1 MSLDGILPLYK
12 PAGLTSHDCVLRV
25 RRALG
30 IRRVGHG
37 GTLDPEVDGVLPL
50 LIGRATRLAEYL
62 LDRPKAYEG
71 EVVFGV
77 ATDTQDQSGTVV
89 AEEAVS
95 LTPDAVAA
103 AMAQFQG
110 EIEQVPPMHSAV
122 KVGGVPLY
130 KLARAGKTVDR
141 QARRVTIYE
150 LRLLDGDWTP
160 PHPRA
165 RFFVRCS
172 KGTYVRTLCVDIG
185 KALGVPAHMARLP
198 RVQRGPY
205 ALADCVTLEQV
216 EEAAAAGTVAALLR
230 PMEEAVA
237 HLPRVDVREAE
248 AKAVRH
254 GRGIDARARNLSPG
268 LVRVHDARGRLLAI
282 HRVEAGKRFTV
293 PHKVLAAGGEEA

>member
-130 KLARAGKTVDR
+130 KLARAGKTVER

-150 LRLLDGDWTP
+150 LRLLGGDWTP

-185 KALGVPAHMARLP
+185 RALGVPAHMARLT
-198 RVQRGPY
+198 RVQSGPY

-237 HLPRVDVREAE
+237 HLPRVDVRVAE